1 MALICPTVLAADEAD
16 FKLQIER
23 ISSFAHRIQIDITD
37 SIFAPSKTIEP
48 KDIWWPAGVRAD
60 IHIMYKDPL
69 PAITQ
74 VAPHQPNMVI
84 VHAESDGNFSDTLDY
99 CRKHDIKL
107 GVALLPGTEPQ
118 RIEPALKDLDHVLI
132 FSGDLGN
139 FGGHA
144 DLSLLEKVEF
154 IKNKAPDI
162 EVGWDGGINLMNVSE
177 LVTGGVDL
185 LNVGGFIQ
193 KANDPQKAY
202 SDLMRIVEE
211 TGTT

>member
-1 MALICPTVLAADEAD
+1 
-16 FKLQIER
+16 
-23 ISSFAHRIQIDITD
+23 
-37 SIFAPSKTIEP
+37 
-48 KDIWWPAGVRAD
+48 
-60 IHIMYKDPL
+60 
-69 PAITQ
+69 
-74 VAPHQPNMVI
+74 
-84 VHAESDGNFSDTLDY
+84 
-99 CRKHDIKL
+99 
-107 GVALLPGTEPQ
+107 LLPGTEPQ

-177 LVTGGVDL
+177 LVTGGVDV